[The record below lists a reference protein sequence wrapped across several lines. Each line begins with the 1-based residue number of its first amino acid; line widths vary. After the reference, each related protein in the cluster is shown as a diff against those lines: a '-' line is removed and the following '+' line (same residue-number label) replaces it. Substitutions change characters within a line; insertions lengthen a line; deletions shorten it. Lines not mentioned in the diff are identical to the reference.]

1 MRSQLDLICSEI
13 LIGKGPMEVYAD
25 RKGNT
30 KLASI
35 SELEDSII
43 DELKK
48 AFPNQNIFYL
58 RYKEVS
64 FKLIQ

>member
-1 MRSQLDLICSEI
+1 
-13 LIGKGPMEVYAD
+13 MEVYAD

-35 SELEDSII
+35 SELEDSTV

-48 AFPNQNIFYL
+48 AFPNQDIFYL
-58 RYKEVS
+58 KYKEVS
-64 FKLIQ
+64 FKLI